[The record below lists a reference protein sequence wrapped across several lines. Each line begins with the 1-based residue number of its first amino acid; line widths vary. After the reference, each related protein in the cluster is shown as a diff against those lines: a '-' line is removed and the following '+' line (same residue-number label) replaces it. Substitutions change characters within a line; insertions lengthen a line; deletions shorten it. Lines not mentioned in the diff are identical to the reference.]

1 MMRKIVVWGSVVA
14 LAANVAPAA
23 LFLAG
28 RMELDAMKTAML
40 WATVAWYAVASFWIY
55 GTKPSPIEEP
65 VVP

>member
-1 MMRKIVVWGSVVA
+1 MMRNIALWASMAA
-14 LAANVAPAA
+14 LAANVIPSA

-40 WATVAWYAVASFWIY
+40 WATIAWYAVASFWIY
-55 GTKPSPIEEP
+55 GTKPSPIDEP